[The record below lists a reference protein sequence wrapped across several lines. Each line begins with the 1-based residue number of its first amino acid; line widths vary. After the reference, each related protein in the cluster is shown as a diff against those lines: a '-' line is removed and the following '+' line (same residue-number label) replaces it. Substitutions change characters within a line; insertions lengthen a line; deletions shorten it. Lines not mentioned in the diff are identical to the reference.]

1 MNVSRPGTAHRAR
14 EQSDVGAR
22 ASPRDEGQA
31 AVELALA
38 FPIVMV
44 LLLAL
49 VQVTLVVRDQV
60 AVIHAA
66 REAARAAA
74 ATGATAGDGVA
85 AAHQATAPES
95 GRLSVQVA
103 IGTEVRATV
112 RYRSPTDVPLVGRL
126 LGDVTVQATAVMRA
140 EP

>member
-1 MNVSRPGTAHRAR
+1 MTGKLGH
-14 EQSDVGAR
+14 
-22 ASPRDEGQA
+22 RDELGQA

-38 FPIVMV
+38 TPLVVV

-49 VQVTLVVRDQV
+49 VQIILVGRDQV

-74 ATGATAGDGVA
+74 VA
-85 AAHQATAPES
+85 ADPVGEAQRAARESSGLAPE
-95 GRLSVQVA
+95 RLSVQV
-103 IGTEVRATV
+103 RAGANVQVSVSHRT
-112 RYRSPTDVPLVGRL
+112 PTDVPLVGGL
-126 LGDVTVQATAVMRA
+126 IGDLTVQATATMRH